1 VEVVTVVFF
10 ILPILAIALL
20 TGVESWLWK
29 GILAAAVLLS
39 WRFLGPAW
47 IAIAVV
53 LIIGIGVKNSLPRVS
68 NL

>member
-1 VEVVTVVFF
+1 MVFF

-29 GILAAAVLLS
+29 GILAAAVLLA
-39 WRFLGPAW
+39 WQFLGPAW